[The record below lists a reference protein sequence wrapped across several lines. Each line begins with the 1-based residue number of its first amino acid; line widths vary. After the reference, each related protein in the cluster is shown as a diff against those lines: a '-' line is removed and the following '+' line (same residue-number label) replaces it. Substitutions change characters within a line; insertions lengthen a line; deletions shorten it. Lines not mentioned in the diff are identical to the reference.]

1 MTSLDHFR
9 HIALPLT
16 AEDHLSAHSRRDE
29 KPITPIAPLVKAQA
43 GASAI
48 TKQPRQAAVLIP
60 LLRRGDRLTIL
71 LTQRSHELPQHRGQI
86 AFPGGKID
94 PGDPTAESAAIR
106 ETVEEVGANSDQI
119 EILGKLPL
127 YQTGTG
133 FIITPF
139 IGYLTPPYEFEK
151 EAGEVEQIFELPLDF
166 MLDLNRFERRS
177 VTFEGLAREFWALP
191 YDGYFI
197 WGATAAILRDLAE
210 RLQVNL
216 HPAKQGNL

>member
-1 MTSLDHFR
+1 MTNLDRLR
-9 HIALPLT
+9 HIALPLS
-16 AEDHLSAHSRRDE
+16 AEDHLSAHSRRDGKGMKAGGKE
-29 KPITPIAPLVKAQA
+29 VEAPQS
-43 GASAI
+43 GN
-48 TKQPRQAAVLIP
+48 PRQAAVLIP
-60 LLRRGDRLTIL
+60 LLQRGVDLTIL

-106 ETVEEVGANSDQI
+106 ETEEEVGAAREKI

-133 FIITPF
+133 FIITPI
-139 IGYLTPPYEFEK
+139 IGYLSPPYEFVK
-151 EAGEVEQIFELPLDF
+151 EAGEVEAIFELPLGF
-166 MLDLNRFERRS
+166 MLDLENFERRS

-191 YDGYFI
+191 YENYFI

-210 RLQVNL
+210 RLVLHTAPVKESNL
-216 HPAKQGNL
+216 